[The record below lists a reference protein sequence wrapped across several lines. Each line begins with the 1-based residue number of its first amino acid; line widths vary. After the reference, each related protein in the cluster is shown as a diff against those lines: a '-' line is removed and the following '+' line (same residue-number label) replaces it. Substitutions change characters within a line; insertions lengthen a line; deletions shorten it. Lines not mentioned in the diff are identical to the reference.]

1 MIIRKRLC
9 ILCTFLCFFLAGKA
23 QFDAQFSQYWAL
35 TGYYNPA
42 FAGQNERL
50 NIYGTYSMQ
59 LVGFTNAPKSMY
71 FGADMPFKFL
81 NKRHGVGIGFFN
93 ESIGLFKNQR
103 FWAQYS
109 FKLKLFGGSLGLGIQ
124 AGAVSV
130 SFDPADLDFGNQKE
144 GEGDKNDPAFPSAAS
159 NGMGLDLCAG
169 LYYTHPLFYAGFSAW
184 HLTSP
189 LVRFGENNEMQIDP
203 VLYFTAGCNIKTKS
217 PLISIQPSVLLKT
230 DMVSTKLDLTARLFY
245 KWHEK
250 DFYGGLSYSPGTSVT
265 VALGGKIKDI
275 SVGYAYEIF
284 TSKIGAGSGSH
295 DLVVNY
301 SLNMNFFGK
310 SKNKHKSIRIL

>member
-1 MIIRKRLC
+1 MIIKKEL
-9 ILCTFLCFFLAGKA
+9 LFFFSFLFFSLTAKA

-42 FAGQNERL
+42 YAGQSEKL
-50 NIYGTYSMQ
+50 NLYGTYSMQ
-59 LVGFTNAPKSMY
+59 LLGFTNAPKSMY

-81 NKRHGVGIGFFN
+81 NKKHGVGIGFFN

-109 FKLKLFGGSLGLGIQ
+109 FKLKLWGGSLGLGIQ
-124 AGAVSV
+124 GGAVSV
-130 SFDPADLDFGNQKE
+130 SFDPAKLYFGEQQD
-144 GEGDKNDPAFPSAAS
+144 GQGDKNDPAFPSAAS

-169 LYYTHPLFYAGFSAW
+169 LYYSHPLFYVGFSAS

-189 LVRFGENNEMQIDP
+189 LVHFGENNEMQIDP
-203 VLYFTAGCNIKTKS
+203 VLYFTGGCNIKTKS

-230 DMVSTKLDLTARLFY
+230 DMLSTKLDLTARLFY
-245 KWHEK
+245 KWEDK

-265 VALGGKIKDI
+265 VALGAKIKDI

-284 TSKIGAGSGSH
+284 TSKIGAAGGSH

-310 SKNKHKSIRIL
+310 SKNKHKSVRIL

>member
-1 MIIRKRLC
+1 MNIRKRVVIFCSL
-9 ILCTFLCFFLAGKA
+9 LCFFLAGKA

-42 FAGQNERL
+42 FAGQNDKL

-59 LVGFTNAPKSMY
+59 LLGFANAPKSMY

-81 NKRHGVGIGFFN
+81 NKRHGVGVGFFN
-93 ESIGLFKNQR
+93 EGIGLFKNQR
-103 FWAQYS
+103 FYAQYS
-109 FKLKLFGGSLGLGIQ
+109 FKMKLWGGNLGLGIQ

-130 SFDPADLDFGNQKE
+130 TFDPDGINFGEQKD
-144 GEGDKNDPAFPSAAS
+144 GEGNKNDPAFPSAVS
-159 NGMGLDLCAG
+159 NGMGLDLGAG
-169 LYYTHPLFYAGFSAW
+169 IYYSHPLFYAGFSAS

-189 LVRFGENNEMQIDP
+189 LVHFGENNEMQIDP
-203 VLYFTAGCNIKTKS
+203 VFYFTGGCNIKTKS

-230 DMVSTKLDLTARLFY
+230 DFVSTKLDLTARLFY
-245 KWHEK
+245 TWHEK

-265 VALGGKIKDI
+265 IAIGGKIKDF
-275 SVGYAYEIF
+275 SLGYAYEIF

-295 DLVVNY
+295 DLVINY